1 MSEEYV
7 GVKFK
12 TIFLE
17 KKEVTDKRI
26 DQLILWG
33 KKLAELGLS
42 PKYGNGSAGNLS
54 FRTKKGFIITGSRTN
69 FSKIKESD
77 FVEVFECDINK
88 KELYAIGLKEPSSE
102 SFLHFSIYKKRR
114 DINVVFHVHD
124 DVVLKSSNI
133 ITTEKEQP
141 YGGLE
146 LVNEVLRV
154 LDNND
159 YILMKNHGSL
169 ALGKTIEETG
179 KLVIRRHEEA
189 LKQ

>member
-1 MSEEYV
+1 MSEEYA

-17 KKEVTDKRI
+17 KKEITDKRI
-26 DQLILWG
+26 DQLILWSR
-33 KKLAELGLS
+33 KLAELGLS
-42 PKYGNGSAGNLS
+42 PKYENGSAGNLS
-54 FRTKKGFIITGSRTN
+54 FRTEKGFVITGSRTDL
-69 FSKIKESD
+69 SKIKESD
-77 FVEVFECDINK
+77 FVEVFECDTNK

-102 SFLHFSIYKKRR
+102 SFLHFSIYKKRK
-114 DINVVFHVHD
+114 DINVIFHVHD
-124 DVVLKSSNI
+124 DVVLKSSNLI
-133 ITTEKEQP
+133 ITAKEQP
-141 YGGLE
+141 YGSLE
-146 LVNEVLRV
+146 LVNEVLKV